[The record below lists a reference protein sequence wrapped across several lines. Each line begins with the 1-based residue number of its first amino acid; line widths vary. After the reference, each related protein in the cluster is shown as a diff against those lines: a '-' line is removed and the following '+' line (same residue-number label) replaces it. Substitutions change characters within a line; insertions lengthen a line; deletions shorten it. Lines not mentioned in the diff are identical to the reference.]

1 MAIGLYGDYPGGQI
15 GDNRKHYFGDGARC
29 RRDHGRNYGKRECR
43 SDPSFNFRA
52 CSNIDIQYR
61 VGVRICDRDA
71 SRGVI
76 RNRNGLIYNHYEIE
90 CGGLYF
96 YEEENQGMSVN
107 HNIVE
112 RIVKICLWIFTI
124 FTISILFYIIGFVLK
139 NGIGGL
145 SKEFFLEFPKSMGRE
160 GGIFPIIVGTILLTI
175 VAVFIAGP
183 LGIGT
188 AVYLTEY
195 TRENRMTQIIRF
207 GADCLAG
214 IPSIVFGLFGFVLF
228 VIKFKMGWSII
239 SGSLTLSIMILPTI
253 IRTSEEAIRAV
264 PGSLREVSYSL
275 GGTRWQTIVSVVI
288 PQAIPGILTGIILSI
303 GRCVGETAAVIFTA
317 GSSLRLPGSVFD
329 SVRTMSV
336 HFYILSREGISLK
349 NAYATASV
357 LIISIGLINF
367 LSYWIMRRFIR
378 RIEGK

>member
-1 MAIGLYGDYPGGQI
+1 
-15 GDNRKHYFGDGARC
+15 
-29 RRDHGRNYGKRECR
+29 
-43 SDPSFNFRA
+43 
-52 CSNIDIQYR
+52 
-61 VGVRICDRDA
+61 
-71 SRGVI
+71 
-76 RNRNGLIYNHYEIE
+76 
-90 CGGLYF
+90 
-96 YEEENQGMSVN
+96 MSIN

-112 RIVKICLWIFTI
+112 RIVKMCLWIFTI
-124 FTISILFYIIGFVLK
+124 FTIFILFYIIGFVLK
-139 NGIGGL
+139 NGVGGL

-160 GGIFPIIVGTILLTI
+160 GGIFPIIVGTILLTV

-195 TRENRMTQIIRF
+195 TRENFGTQVIRF

-253 IRTSEEAIRAV
+253 IRTSEEAIKAV
-264 PGSLREVSYSL
+264 PKSLREVSYSL
-275 GGTRWQTIVSVVI
+275 GGTKWQTIVSVVL
-288 PQAIPGILTGIILSI
+288 PQALPGILTGIILSI

-317 GSSLRLPGSVFD
+317 GSSLRLPGSMFD

-357 LIISIGLINF
+357 LVISIGLINF
-367 LSYWIMRRFIR
+367 MSYWIMRRFIS